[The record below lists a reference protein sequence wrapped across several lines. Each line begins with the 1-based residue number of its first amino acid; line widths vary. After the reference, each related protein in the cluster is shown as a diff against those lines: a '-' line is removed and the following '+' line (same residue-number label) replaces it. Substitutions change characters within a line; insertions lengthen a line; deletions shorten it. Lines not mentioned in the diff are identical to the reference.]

1 MRRPEFIFFKDNQYM
16 LTRLHKKNLGSKGVT
31 LVELLVVIAILG
43 ILGAVALPAITG
55 TLPQYRLR
63 AEARELVSNF
73 KKARLEAVKR
83 NRNVL
88 IEFYPTDNM
97 YRIFVDMNDD
107 LSAYED
113 GVDQELFN
121 WTMRPQTELVG
132 TTFVTDSVNHLT
144 GYNSRGLPVSTENGT
159 VTLQTEDG
167 TRGYVL
173 TLGRVGIPNLEDE

>member
-1 MRRPEFIFFKDNQYM
+1 M

-55 TLPQYRLR
+55 TLPNYRLR

-88 IEFYPTDNM
+88 IEFYPNENR
-97 YRIFVDMNDD
+97 YLIYVDMNYTND
-107 LSAYED
+107 YEQNED
-113 GVDQELFN
+113 KSLMN
-121 WTMRPQTELVG
+121 WTLRQQTEIVDPSFNLFG
-132 TTFVTDSVNHLT
+132 NSEPIT
-144 GYNSRGLPVSTENGT
+144 GFDSRGMPLGSNINSNFGTGSVILRTVNGS
-159 VTLQTEDG
+159 
-167 TRGYVL
+167 RGYQL
-173 TLGRVGIPNLEDE
+173 FLSSAGSINLDDE